1 MKKLLV
7 AGLAMLG
14 SLGVVANVN
23 AYTVQYDYTDPF
35 AAEEIVKFVTVS
47 EMMNGMSVQATVVK
61 ESSDYTDKLTWGI
74 LSKTSKLNNSTG
86 QLEAFLKI
94 GVSGDGWELYQEGFD
109 NIDTY
114 ESPWTLVSTTAEIK
128 RIVIDAAS
136 GGSVFD
142 ISDDNPSTMFADY
155 QSKNTKDN
163 WAGTSGS
170 LQGETFSIDETYVDS
185 LGVTYSGLVYLVEGA
200 NTYASIGDLYRYMTI
215 TFDPGFKGKSLV
227 FYADTDNMTVPNP
240 VPEPATLLLF
250 ATGLAGLAAL
260 GRRRHI

>member
-1 MKKLLV
+1 
-7 AGLAMLG
+7 
-14 SLGVVANVN
+14 
-23 AYTVQYDYTDPF
+23 
-35 AAEEIVKFVTVS
+35 
-47 EMMNGMSVQATVVK
+47 
-61 ESSDYTDKLTWGI
+61 
-74 LSKTSKLNNSTG
+74 
-86 QLEAFLKI
+86 
-94 GVSGDGWELYQEGFD
+94 
-109 NIDTY
+109 
-114 ESPWTLVSTTAEIK
+114 
-128 RIVIDAAS
+128 
-136 GGSVFD
+136 
-142 ISDDNPSTMFADY
+142 MFADY